1 MPRINQLH
9 HLSGPHRGFS
19 QVAYY
24 ESESDSD
31 ERDWRGGHPPT
42 IAFARSNRQQQRL
55 PNLVINDQKGSADR
69 GFAQVSQAIPREDT
83 PALRRSR
90 SSGPPRRS
98 SGAATSSGPPSPWK
112 SGETKKRIIDALKN
126 EHSDIH
132 LHIGDETTTG
142 YAVNYA
148 QIRELYAP
156 KHDRTKFRQNLQ
168 RLIENHKKM
177 TGPFKEMTSKK
188 KSTNEIEPWYTSSKK
203 TCLGYTL
210 LYDMYVKQPNIINPM
225 TAEEIWKSQP
235 EFQRYPLVD
244 FKKYNKN
251 MKALVSQKVRRAATE
266 EAIYQEDMR
275 HHTHKEITCRGTL
288 FWNKHAA
295 KAMLIKDVEDG
306 IGRTMKPRQLWES
319 REEYQAFPYEF
330 FRKRVY
336 EVRQKALAGPYW
348 QVKRNKS
355 GKELHRLQTNEMRE
369 KWALNVQVEKITD
382 MFNRGLAF
390 S

>member
-1 MPRINQLH
+1 MDQHHRIACTLSYYDWDWPFPGVSCQIQHNKDQLEEYLHQLKWWLPCRFLPPGAEKIWPGELRSRRSAAEDHMMSFASLLLAHNPTYSRCGMEGSSGKESCIHFKIKVLARKKEERGKILTWPPLLWKRGARDKDHPRPQVPKCHHTMPRINQLH

-19 QVAYY
+19 QVAY

-83 PALRRSR
+83 PTLRRSR

-177 TGPFKEMTSKK
+177 TGPFKEMTCKK
-188 KSTNEIEPWYTSSKK
+188 KSTNEIEPWYLRK
-203 TCLGYTL
+203 LG
-210 LYDMYVKQPNIINPM
+210 Q
-225 TAEEIWKSQP
+225 
-235 EFQRYPLVD
+235 
-244 FKKYNKN
+244 
-251 MKALVSQKVRRAATE
+251 
-266 EAIYQEDMR
+266 
-275 HHTHKEITCRGTL
+275 
-288 FWNKHAA
+288 
-295 KAMLIKDVEDG
+295 G
-306 IGRTMKPRQLWES
+306 ISNT
-319 REEYQAFPYEF
+319 
-330 FRKRVY
+330 
-336 EVRQKALAGPYW
+336 
-348 QVKRNKS
+348 
-355 GKELHRLQTNEMRE
+355 
-369 KWALNVQVEKITD
+369 
-382 MFNRGLAF
+382 
-390 S
+390 

>member
-1 MPRINQLH
+1 M
-9 HLSGPHRGFS
+9 
-19 QVAYY
+19 
-24 ESESDSD
+24 
-31 ERDWRGGHPPT
+31 
-42 IAFARSNRQQQRL
+42 
-55 PNLVINDQKGSADR
+55 
-69 GFAQVSQAIPREDT
+69 
-83 PALRRSR
+83 
-90 SSGPPRRS
+90 
-98 SGAATSSGPPSPWK
+98 
-112 SGETKKRIIDALKN
+112 
-126 EHSDIH
+126 
-132 LHIGDETTTG
+132 HIGDETTTG

-156 KHDRTKFRQNLQ
+156 KHERTKFRQNLQ
-168 RLIENHKKM
+168 RLIDNHKKM
-177 TGPFKEMTSKK
+177 TGPFKEMISKK

-235 EFQRYPLVD
+235 EFQKYPLVD

-369 KWALNVQVEKITD
+369 KWALDVQVEKMTD
-382 MFNRGLAF
+382 MFKQVGM
-390 S
+390 